1 MTSKSYLCKACG
13 TQYPPGEEPPGACPI
28 CEDPR
33 QYIPHD
39 EGQQWLE
46 WRELAKTHK
55 AEIRDDHGILGIG
68 CTPSFAIG
76 QRALLVKSSAGNVLW
91 DCSSYLDDEIVA
103 RISAEG
109 GLAAIAISHP
119 HYYSSMIEWARAFAC
134 PIHLHEAERKWV
146 MRPDPAVRFWAG
158 ETNDLGGGLTLVRC
172 GGHYEGGQ
180 VLHWAERRA
189 LLSGDIIQVIPDRR
203 YVSFM
208 YSYPNLIPLPPSR
221 VQRLADALAP
231 FPFDTIYGA
240 WFDRVVERDG
250 SAVVRR
256 SADRYVR
263 AVTEPGLPS

>member
-1 MTSKSYLCKACG
+1 MTSYLCNACG
-13 TQYPPGEEPPGACPI
+13 TQYPASDAPPGACSI
-28 CEDPR
+28 CEDQR

-39 EGQQWLE
+39 EGQEWIE
-46 WRELAKTHK
+46 WRTFLDAHK

-68 CTPSFAIG
+68 CEPAFAIG

-91 DCSSYLDDEIVA
+91 DCAPYLDDEIGE

-119 HYYSSMIEWARAFAC
+119 HYYSTMVEWAQAFAC
-134 PIHLHEAERKWV
+134 PIYLHEAERKWV
-146 MRPDPAVRFWAG
+146 MRPDPAVRFWDG

-172 GGHYEGGQ
+172 GGHFEGGQ
-180 VLHWAERRA
+180 VLHWAEQRA
-189 LLSGDIIQVIPDRR
+189 LLSGDIVQVIPDRR

-208 YSYPNLIPLPPSR
+208 YSYPNLIPLPPSA
-221 VQRLADALAP
+221 VQRIAAALAP
-231 FPFDTIYGA
+231 FEFDTIYGA